1 MHEIIKHY
9 ISTDVSILSI
19 LQNYPDKKDALI
31 RNLKRIHECINGVG
45 GTTAF
50 VLSLIKHIEIRNIE
64 PDICVFLLASLAHA
78 ILSLA
83 PHQAKQYVSKAQGL
97 IRKATELI
105 PPDSPPE
112 LIAYVRTVESHIAGH
127 TGNHVLREELLK
139 KALLLLSPS
148 SPRRVEIATMLAYML
163 AEHGRLSEMQEILTI
178 ISKNSSDSA
187 STNSL
192 EFINAVETGQIS
204 LAMSKMIDIE
214 PSNPRCLFA
223 ENLQKYRLLL
233 ELMSYTNG
241 SSVNNYT
248 NLPDWGLVLYCL
260 ITGNSHQALRW
271 ARLAE
276 KSCPLAIT
284 GCGMLSYNLM
294 RAELT
299 EGNTQAV
306 RRLIELRKEC
316 GNVHYLDDFFMARLE
331 LLEKNI
337 TKASAHFASVLG
349 SIRNYNAFGRL
360 RFELKLALE
369 MPREAMLDLVYT
381 VDIQQSKEVVPHIE
395 DSISANQVTTSG
407 YKHSPLNRIVGASRF
422 IRWLKRTITQ
432 IADMEIPVLL
442 TGETGTGKE
451 LVARTIHDISK
462 RKNSPFVTVD
472 CGVISESLLESELFG
487 HEKGAF
493 TGAISSHPGLFEEA
507 GDGTIFLD
515 EIGEISPRV
524 QLALLRVLET
534 GEFRRV
540 GSTKSQKISCRIIM
554 ATNAD
559 LERLVREGRFRKDLF
574 YRLRR
579 FEIKI
584 PPLRTRKDDILPLV
598 TYFLNYGRSPDTF
611 ATMSPALESKLLH
624 YSWHGNVRE
633 LRNAIEKMRLMNSDK
648 LHYEASDLD
657 LSMKASVRSG
667 ELHETI
673 VNQTLIQSDNVN
685 IEKKDEGVIADLVDD
700 GEPAWIG
707 NSKIRRLAT
716 MRRLFVKY
724 RIMTRAEIARAL
736 NISKNTA
743 THDLKVLCQEGFI
756 KKVQPSASPRSIYF
770 ILKEK

>member
-9 ISTDVSILSI
+9 ISTDETILSI
-19 LQNYPDKKDALI
+19 LKNYPDKKDVLI

-45 GTTAF
+45 GTSTF
-50 VLSLIKHIEIRNIE
+50 ILSLTKHIEIQNIE
-64 PDICVFLLASLAHA
+64 PDMCVFLLASLAHA

-83 PHQAKQYVSKAQGL
+83 PHQAKQYVPKAQGL

-105 PPDSPPE
+105 PQDSPPE
-112 LIAYVRTVESHIAGH
+112 LIAYVRTVESYIAGY
-127 TGNHVLREELLK
+127 TGNHVLREEFLK

-148 SPRRVEIATMLAYML
+148 SPRRREIAIMLAYML
-163 AEHGRLSEMQEILTI
+163 AEHGRLSEIPEILTI
-178 ISKNSSDSA
+178 ISKSSSDSA
-187 STNSL
+187 SADSL
-192 EFINAVETGQIS
+192 EFINAVETGQIA
-204 LAMSKMIDIE
+204 LAMSKMIE
-214 PSNPRCLFA
+214 TPNLHYLFA
-223 ENLQKYRLLL
+223 ENLQKYRILL
-233 ELMSYTNG
+233 ELMTHTT
-241 SSVNNYT
+241 SSAINNYT

-276 KSCPLAIT
+276 KSYPLAIT
-284 GCGMLSYNLM
+284 GCGMLSYNLL

-316 GNVHYLDDFFMARLE
+316 GNVHYMDDFFIARLE
-331 LLEKNI
+331 LLEKNT
-337 TKASAHFASVLG
+337 TKASAHFASALE

-369 MPREAMLDLVYT
+369 MPREAMLDLVHT
-381 VDIQQSKEVVPHIE
+381 VDVKQSKAVFPHME
-395 DSISANQVTTSG
+395 SSISAHQVTSSS
-407 YKHSPLNRIVGASRF
+407 YQPSPLNRIIGASSF

-451 LVARTIHDISK
+451 LVARTIHEISK
-462 RKNSPFVTVD
+462 RKKSPFVTVD

-507 GDGTIFLD
+507 GDGIIFLD

-554 ATNAD
+554 ATNAE
-559 LERLVREGRFRKDLF
+559 LERLVKEGRFRKDLF

-579 FEIKI
+579 LEMKI
-584 PPLRTRKDDILPLV
+584 PPLRTRKNDILPLV

-624 YSWHGNVRE
+624 YSWPGNVRE

-657 LSMKASVRSG
+657 LSMRVSVRSG
-667 ELHETI
+667 ELQGAI
-673 VNQTLIQSDNVN
+673 VNQGLIQSDNVN
-685 IEKKDEGVIADLVDD
+685 IENKDDVVITDLVND

-707 NSKIRRLAT
+707 SSKIRRLAT

-770 ILKEK
+770 ILSEK